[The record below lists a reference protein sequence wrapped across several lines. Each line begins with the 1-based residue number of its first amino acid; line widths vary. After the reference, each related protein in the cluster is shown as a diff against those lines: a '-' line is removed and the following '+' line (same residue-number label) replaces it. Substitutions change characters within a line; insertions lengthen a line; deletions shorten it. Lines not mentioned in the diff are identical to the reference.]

1 MTLDEKAKR
10 LLQWM
15 DVTDNY
21 DAQDSPKAE
30 NDSVRQNA
38 FSPHMGEGEDGFGEC
53 PSPSVQKPIP
63 SPRAKNQR
71 PSKKNSA
78 QKGGK
83 VHFFEKISLS

>member
-21 DAQDSPKAE
+21 DAQDSPNAE

-38 FSPHMGEGEDGFGEC
+38 SFTS
-53 PSPSVQKPIP
+53 
-63 SPRAKNQR
+63 
-71 PSKKNSA
+71 
-78 QKGGK
+78 
-83 VHFFEKISLS
+83 